1 MGCGGSLLRMLAM
14 RWLPETGSIV
24 RNNGEAREIE
34 RKIGSKT
41 IALRIG

>member
-1 MGCGGSLLRMLAM
+1 MGWGGRLLRTLAM
-14 RWLPETGSIV
+14 RWLPETGSIM
-24 RNNGEAREIE
+24 RNNGEAREIG